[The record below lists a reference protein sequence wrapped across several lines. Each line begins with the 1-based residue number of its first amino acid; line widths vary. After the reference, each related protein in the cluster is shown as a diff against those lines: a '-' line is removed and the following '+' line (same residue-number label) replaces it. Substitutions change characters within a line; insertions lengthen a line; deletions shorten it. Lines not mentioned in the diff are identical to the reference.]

1 MKKGLYRPNTFAA
14 PIKVVNMGNV
24 RPTYIKRVAME
35 LVQKYPR
42 ACSADFENN
51 KVLVSKLT
59 DVSSIVMRNRIAG
72 TSPDTGRTRNS
83 KRNLYRGSPGPG
95 TSHGQ
100 SYRGEAI
107 SQGFSAKKR
116 PNPGCST

>member
-1 MKKGLYRPNTFAA
+1 
-14 PIKVVNMGNV
+14 MGNV

-59 DVSSIVMRNRIAG
+59 GQV
-72 TSPDTGRTRNS
+72 P
-83 KRNLYRGSPGPG
+83 YEGSARDEG
-95 TSHGQ
+95 
-100 SYRGEAI
+100 
-107 SQGFSAKKR
+107 
-116 PNPGCST
+116 